1 MNNILKK
8 LPKPMGLGFLL
19 LGVLLLIRPRQLG
32 PLFGVD
38 TTKRAGL
45 ILVRVLAV
53 REMLTGGYILLAK
66 DSKALKRGI
75 LARMLAETSDFFM
88 HMFGKGIFLQPISR
102 RVGYMVPP
110 VLLVEYLIR
119 RSVEEKPGNNH
130 EPVGN

>member
-1 MNNILKK
+1 
-8 LPKPMGLGFLL
+8 
-19 LGVLLLIRPRQLG
+19 
-32 PLFGVD
+32 
-38 TTKRAGL
+38 
-45 ILVRVLAV
+45 
-53 REMLTGGYILLAK
+53 
-66 DSKALKRGI
+66 
-75 LARMLAETSDFFM
+75 MLAETSDFFM